1 MRALVVLLLLCHG
14 LACLQG
20 GEVKK
25 GPAPLRLS
33 GQEYVNVQDWAEAN
47 HLVCTRKGD
56 ELRLTNRV
64 AQLTL
69 KINAQRVELNGVTL
83 FLAYPVV
90 LHQGAAWIAQ
100 KDTDLSLRPL
110 LFPAKNPPK
119 KKVKTVALSAGHGGK
134 DCGYQLGSEQEKE
147 YTLLLARAVQKL
159 AKRAGLKTVLVRSA
173 DEFVALEDRP
183 RLAKRGQA
191 DCFLELHYNCAGP
204 GDTET
209 DGVEVYCL
217 TPTGAASTNGGADSY
232 PRPLPGNRNDERNI
246 LLAYQ
251 LQRSLVEKLALP
263 DRGVRRA
270 RFVVLREAE
279 MPAVLIEAGFMSR
292 PDQMRRIQDPEHRRR
307 TAQALLDGVLAYK
320 KAIER

>member
-1 MRALVVLLLLCHG
+1 MRALVVLLLVCHG
-14 LACLQG
+14 LACVQG

-25 GPAPLRLS
+25 GPVPLRLS
-33 GQEYVNVQDWAEAN
+33 GQEYANVQNWAETN

-56 ELRLTNRV
+56 ELRLTNRN

-90 LHQGAAWIAQ
+90 LHQGTAWIAQ
-100 KDTDLSLRPL
+100 KDLDLSLRPV

-119 KKVKTVALSAGHGGK
+119 QKVKTVALSAGHGGK
-134 DCGYQLGSEQEKE
+134 DCGYQLGSVQEKE
-147 YTLLLARAVQKL
+147 YTLLLAREVQKL
-159 AKRAGLKTVLVRSA
+159 AKRAGLRTVLVRSA
-173 DEFVALEDRP
+173 DEFVTLEDRP
-183 RLAKRGQA
+183 RLAKRGKA

-217 TPTGAASTNGGADSY
+217 TPAGATSTNGGADSY
-232 PRPLPGNRNDERNI
+232 PGPLPGNRNDERNI

-251 LQRSLVEKLALP
+251 LQRSLVEKLAVP

-279 MPAVLIEAGFMSR
+279 IPAVLIEAGFMSR
-292 PDQMRRIQDPEHRRR
+292 PDQMRRIQDAEHRRK
-307 TAQALLDGVLAYK
+307 TAQAVLDGVLAYK